1 MAIYSQEFKVQSVEK
16 ALSRSEE
23 KTLNNIADDLHIG
36 YSTLQRWIHL
46 AKKNKLENSKT
57 NMSTEKSP
65 QSWAKAQRLEAVM
78 DCHSL
83 NEDQLSSYCR
93 ENGIYPHHVKE
104 WKLDFLSENQ
114 TSLLNLSPDKSKKNL
129 NKKING
135 FKKSSIVRI
144 EHSLKQRPYWC
155 YQKSA
160 KRSGGKRRS
169 INLLPRSQAILCTH

>member
-36 YSTLQRWIHL
+36 YSTLQRWICL
-46 AKKNKLENSKT
+46 AKKNKLENPET

-65 QSWAKAQRLEAVM
+65 QSWTKAQRLEAVM
-78 DCHSL
+78 DCHGL
-83 NEDQLSSYCR
+83 NDEQLSSYCR

-114 TSLLNLSPDKSKKNL
+114 TSEPVSRQEQKKLKQENKRLQKELNRKDRALSETAALLVLSKK
-129 NKKING
+129 
-135 FKKSSIVRI
+135 
-144 EHSLKQRPYWC
+144 C
-155 YQKSA
+155 
-160 KRSGGKRRS
+160 
-169 INLLPRSQAILCTH
+169 QAIWGEKEVD